1 MIRTTSAST
10 GAIIALAA
18 FGGALSALALPNEL
32 FLYGSPAIG
41 LIALVPLY
49 LAMRRSRSY
58 GAAALAAAVFGM
70 LAHGLSSYWLWFFK
84 DFRFWTL
91 GTTTLAY
98 ALLYALAGL
107 YLRLAARDGG
117 RLAPLAFAL
126 VWTSWEH
133 LKSIGFLGYPW
144 GLIAY
149 SWNSVLPFIQL
160 SAVTGVPG
168 LSFLIA
174 YANGAL
180 GNLVEFLGPP
190 PPLAGLPACGP
201 GDGTEP
207 APARFLRVFRARVA
221 GLPCE
226 LRIRAERRAMAAGH
240 LALVAMLGS
249 LALAYGSVRLAAPL
263 RETARIRAAL
273 IQQNTDSWTSGEL
286 ATLKTIARLT
296 REVLEENPDGF
307 DLVVWSETSLARPWD
322 DFAAFYERT
331 PREDPLGPL
340 VRSSG
345 AWTFTG
351 APDIL
356 DYETYEA
363 SNSVSLIDPSGRL
376 VAQYAKTHPVPFA
389 EAIPFWEVDWFRAF
403 IQETVGLASGWV
415 MGTELTIFELPLRD
429 GTLVRFGAPICFE
442 DAFASLNRDFVLKG
456 ADFLLNL
463 TNDSWSLTDS
473 SEIQHFV
480 AARFRAIETGRTL
493 VRSTNSGVSAVVD
506 PRGRVLDSFPL
517 FVEEAR
523 AVDIPVYSGGA
534 PTPYLAFGDWFA
546 GLALFL
552 SGLLALILG
561 IQEPLPRRKHA

>member
-1 MIRTTSAST
+1 MSRTTMSPAST
-10 GAIIALAA
+10 IIPLAA

-32 FLYGSPAIG
+32 FLYGSPLIG
-41 LIALVPLY
+41 LVALVPLY

-58 GAAALAAAVFGM
+58 GAAAPAAAVFGM

-91 GTTTLAY
+91 GSTTLAY
-98 ALLYALAGL
+98 GLLYALAGL
-107 YLRLAARDGG
+107 YLRLAAREGG
-117 RLAPLAFAL
+117 RLSPLAFAL

-133 LKSIGFLGYPW
+133 LKSIGFLAYPW

-168 LSFLIA
+168 LSFLLA

-190 PPLAGLPACGP
+190 PPLAGLPACGLGNGP
-201 GDGTEP
+201 ERAFGHFP
-207 APARFLRVFRARVA
+207 RVLRARLA

-240 LALVAMLGS
+240 LAFVAMLGS
-249 LALAYGSVRLAAPL
+249 LALAYGSIRLATPL
-263 RETARIRAAL
+263 LETTRIKAAL
-273 IQQNTDSWTSGEL
+273 VQQNTDSWTSGEL

-296 REVLEENPDGF
+296 RKVIEENPEGL

-322 DFAAFYERT
+322 DYADFYERT
-331 PREDPLGPL
+331 PREDPLAPL
-340 VRSSG
+340 VRLSG
-345 AWTFTG
+345 AWIFTG

-356 DYETYEA
+356 DYETFEA

-389 EAIPFWEVDWFRAF
+389 EAIPFWEVDWFRTF

-415 MGTELTIFELPLRD
+415 MGTELTVFELPLRD
-429 GTLVRFGAPICFE
+429 GTVVRFGAPICFE
-442 DAFASLNRDFVLKG
+442 DAFASLNREFVLNG

-493 VRSTNSGVSAVVD
+493 VRSTNSGVTAVVD

-517 FVEEAR
+517 FAEEAR

-534 PTPYLAFGDWFA
+534 KTPYLSFGDWF
-546 GLALFL
+546 GSLALFL

-561 IQEPLPRRKHA
+561 AVEPFPRRKHA